1 MKSYLKMAQLSRNNE
16 DNLATKTRPL
26 RVKVKRKLK
35 RRLPSQN
42 KHLTKVMPKVKN
54 LTAKELDVD
63 GVENPQKKAMKVIR
77 SQRQTIPK
85 NQRRSITTDNKIDL
99 QEVRDAAV
107 VTEIN
112 PETTTTTMRSENRE
126 ILNKDRDNQENPVN
140 QESLENL
147 EKIMVNVE

>member
-1 MKSYLKMAQLSRNNE
+1 
-16 DNLATKTRPL
+16 
-26 RVKVKRKLK
+26 VKVKRKLK
-35 RRLPSQN
+35 RRLPSHN
-42 KHLTKVMPKVKN
+42 KPLRKVMPKVKN

-63 GVENPQKKAMKVIR
+63 EEEDLQVKAMKVIR

-85 NQRRSITTDNKIDL
+85 NQRRSRTTDNKIDL
-99 QEVRDAAV
+99 QEVKDAVV

-112 PETTTTTMRSENRE
+112 PETTTTMRSENRE

-147 EKIMVNVE
+147 EKIMVNVV

>member
-1 MKSYLKMAQLSRNNE
+1 MKSFLKMAQLSRNNE

-63 GVENPQKKAMKVIR
+63 GEENPQKKAMKVIR

-85 NQRRSITTDNKIDL
+85 NQRRSRTTDNKIDL

-112 PETTTTTMRSENRE
+112 PETTTTMRSENRE

-147 EKIMVNVE
+147 EKIMVNVV

>member
-1 MKSYLKMAQLSRNNE
+1 MKSFLKMAQLSRNNE

-63 GVENPQKKAMKVIR
+63 GEENPQMKAMKVIR

-112 PETTTTTMRSENRE
+112 PETTTTMRSENRE